1 MRRICLTAALSAA
14 IMWTLSAAPSFGNRH
29 VRMVFDGAGRL
40 VSLRENASG
49 RELVAR
55 AHPFAEIRIGSERI
69 GATSLSAADGD
80 LVFGFGTRGRCRI
93 SVTPFDGGW
102 TFRVREA
109 DLPGVDELVFAQIPS
124 PACAEKK
131 GTLSNVVM
139 DRESAVV
146 IRGYSPEVEM
156 ERFGTDSERTTGDR
170 GTYASVLRE
179 NGFAGKAAGLAAGPR
194 SAIRDMLKAM
204 TLVSGA
210 AVNRCGGAW
219 ALDAE
224 ENRAGYLFATWMDA
238 ESLDDWLRLMDKAGT
253 RTLHF
258 HAWWKTRGHYEPDCC
273 FPGGY
278 GEMKAAVAK
287 VHARGF
293 RASTHSLSAAVQFG
307 DPWIAPG
314 RLDDF
319 IADAEYTLA
328 KPYCAGDAELVVRE
342 RPLACHDRILT
353 GGTNGNILQ
362 LGDDLLQYTD
372 FTVEPPYTFSGIT
385 IARSPWGEENV
396 YDNSQA
402 VAADG
407 VVGASA
413 PSPES
418 KRRLRRSVYPAGT
431 RIRYLHHR
439 YAEFFPR
446 PGSELAALAADR
458 LARIYAECGFDGIYF
473 DGAEGFGRRIDIDR
487 AREAVS
493 SRLAARSPSVVN
505 SSSCRNPYNWYF
517 RSIMGTWD
525 HPNYGPKSFHDRHL
539 SVYLDGCEADFL
551 PLDAGWW
558 NTRAA
563 TAAGRGYFPE
573 EMEYFGCKCAGNDTT
588 VSIMGAR
595 VTDGPLVFSMDS
607 QLTLAGWWERARYA
621 KAFARRWPARLKV
634 PGAEFRLRQNEAGVW
649 TLRPFKTHRHR
660 VATEDFSVWRV
671 TSGKA
676 CPAELRVEALY
687 AADHA
692 AGATNAIR
700 LIDASMFADLT
711 RSSASGVTAT
721 LTRRRDPARGEV
733 LRFSATNASAPVNGA
748 WSRVVRR
755 MPRGRFLRVLPVSTL
770 WVKGDGSGA
779 TLNVQVHQAPAF
791 GTACSENFVT
801 LDFTGWRK
809 VDLLL
814 RERDA
819 DASARF
825 DWPYDRKDTLWTP
838 AAVFRTPI
846 GSGETVDAVGFYL
859 NGIPAGKTA
868 VVELGAWDS
877 IPQCRGQIDA
887 GAAVTLNGSRFT
899 VPFALPGGDYAELTD
914 GLWTHY
920 AESGIPLRRV
930 AAEGIPSL
938 SQGEN
943 RLTYAAQGASG
954 FARAEVTL
962 FGFGE
967 EEPAF
972 GVLDSRQEE
981 LLAVEYELPRV
992 FAPDCGLTGPYPVK
1006 VRPGR
1011 SASLAFEILGPV
1023 REPVVAGRRFPVVL
1037 KDASERLT
1045 CEDGVRWR
1053 AVRVVPG
1060 ATNGENRLKNA
1071 RRVVLA
1077 EGTVEPLPPLKPG
1090 LNRIEVTAVSAG
1102 PARVTLW
1109 KRYGASG
1116 AENGDQK

>member
-1 MRRICLTAALSAA
+1 MRRVWLVAVAYAAAA
-14 IMWTLSAAPSFGNRH
+14 WTLSAASAFSNH
-29 VRMVFDGAGRL
+29 YVRLEFDDAGRL
-40 VSLRENASG
+40 ASLRENVTG
-49 RELVAR
+49 RELIAEAR
-55 AHPFAEIRIGSERI
+55 PFAEIRTGSERA
-69 GATSLSAADGD
+69 GSVSLSAADGD

-170 GTYASVLRE
+170 GTYASVLSE

-328 KPYCAGDAELVVRE
+328 KPYCAGGAELVVRE

-418 KRRLRRSVYPAGT
+418 RRRLRRSVYPAGT

-493 SRLAARSPSVVN
+493 SRIAALTPSVVN

-621 KAFARRWPARLKV
+621 KAFARRWPEQLKV

-649 TLRPFKTHRHR
+649 TLRPFVTHRHR
-660 VATEDFSVWRV
+660 VATDDFSVWRA
-671 TSGKA
+671 TSAEA

-687 AADHA
+687 AADYA
-692 AGATNAIR
+692 SGATNAIR
-700 LIDASMFADLT
+700 LIDASMFPELT
-711 RSSASGVTAT
+711 RSSADGVSTT
-721 LTRRRDPARGEV
+721 LARRCDPVHGEV
-733 LRFSATNASAPVNGA
+733 LRFSATNVSAPENGA

-755 MPRGRFLRVLPVSTL
+755 MPQGRFLRVQPVSTL

-779 TLNVQVHQAPAF
+779 TLNVQVHQASSF

-838 AAVFRTPI
+838 AAVFRTSI

-859 NGIPAGKTA
+859 NGIPVGKSA

-877 IPQCRGQIDA
+877 IPQCRGRIDE
-887 GAAVTLNGSRFT
+887 GAVVTLNGHRFT
-899 VPFALPGGDYAELTD
+899 VPFALPGGDYAELMD
-914 GLWTHY
+914 GFWTHY

-930 AAEGIPSL
+930 AAEGMPRL
-938 SQGEN
+938 SAGEN
-943 RLTYAAQGASG
+943 RLSYTARGAPG

-962 FGFGE
+962 FGLGE
-967 EEPAF
+967 EDPAF
-972 GVLDSRQEE
+972 GALDSRQEE
-981 LLAVEYELPRV
+981 LLSVEYELPRM
-992 FAPDCGLTGPYPVK
+992 FAPECGLTGPYPVK
-1006 VRPGR
+1006 VRPAGC
-1011 SASLAFEILGPV
+1011 ASLAFEILGPV
-1023 REPVVAGRRFPVVL
+1023 REPVVAGRRFPVSL
-1037 KDASERLT
+1037 KDSSERLT
-1045 CEDGVRWR
+1045 CEDGVHWR

-1060 ATNGENRLKNA
+1060 ANNGENRLKNA

-1090 LNRIEVTAVSAG
+1090 LNLIDVTAASAG
-1102 PARVTLW
+1102 PARVTFW
-1109 KRYGASG
+1109 KRYGASSQ
-1116 AENGDQK
+1116 ENGDRK